1 MLKKNWPDDDVEQRR
16 DRQQEHGQRHAPE
29 LEVGVAEEH
38 QQQREH
44 DHDEDAE
51 DERRDRERDRRS
63 DAPLQLVADVA
74 PAVGGAEVEREELRR
89 ALDED
94 RVRQLPRALLLAVPE
109 QRLVVAA
116 LHLPLLDRVLRDALA
131 ADVHPRHVVRRV
143 HREEQQEREQVDAD
157 QDQHAVADPADDV
170 VDHDAAPSAAS
181 VRAAVS
187 RSRRRQANHAG
198 TMAATSASAMQ
209 RNRPPDRPVPFGDL
223 SRAELGI
230 EPQVADV
237 VAHDLRRLAVADP
250 LVIGR
255 RRRREVAEAPHRV
268 VLHDLDHPVDE
279 LLLLRAVLEEL
290 HLLEQLVELRILV
303 VRVVLAVAV
312 GQRLRV
318 RPVQHEQEVLRVRI
332 VGEPAPEEDLDRA
345 LGHLVLEAVVVGRA
359 HLHLHADLRELLR
372 VPVEQRL
379 DAGRRRGLIVEI
391 EHQRLAGLR
400 VAAVGIARLGEQLL
414 RLVDASGAPACRPD
428 PCGRPPD

>member
-1 MLKKNWPDDDVEQRR
+1 M
-16 DRQQEHGQRHAPE
+16 
-29 LEVGVAEEH
+29 
-38 QQQREH
+38 
-44 DHDEDAE
+44 
-51 DERRDRERDRRS
+51 
-63 DAPLQLVADVA
+63 
-74 PAVGGAEVEREELRR
+74 
-89 ALDED
+89 LDED
-94 RVRQLPRALLLAVPE
+94 RVRQLPRPLLLAVPE

-116 LHLPLLDRVLRDALA
+116 LHLPFLDRVLRDALA

-157 QDQHAVADPADDV
+157 QDQHAVADTADDV
-170 VDHDAAPSAAS
+170 VDHGAAPSAAS

-187 RSRRRQANHAG
+187 RSRRRQKYHAG
-198 TMAATSASAMQ
+198 TMAMPTSGKREQ
-209 RNRPPDRPVPFGDL
+209 RNRPPDRLVPFGDL
-223 SRAELGI
+223 LRAELGI

-250 LVIGR
+250 LVIGGG
-255 RRRREVAEAPHRV
+255 RRREVAEAPHGV

-279 LLLLRAVLEEL
+279 LLLFRTVLEEL
-290 HLLEQLVELRILV
+290 HLLEQLVELGILV

-318 RPVQHEQEVLRVRI
+318 RSVEHEQEVLRIGI

-379 DAGRRRGLIVEI
+379 DARRRRGLVVEV

-400 VAAVGIARLGEQLL
+400 IAPVGIARLGEQLL
-414 RLVDASGAPACRPD
+414 RFLDRAAHRLAVGAFAVDHRIERGGSVFAIAEQRRRQRTLRRDTLPALEDRDVLFPVD
-428 PCGRPPD
+428 GDRQRLPQLAVALGLRRRIALAHDRVEPVEADVPVVRFDRRRQA